1 MRRRAASVAA
11 LASAL
16 VLVALTSCPGEAE
29 VAGTGEAQ
37 SPEADDSAAAIEE
50 VAVREATG
58 MLRITTL
65 YDNYQHD
72 EKLRTNWGFSCLVEL
87 DDTVVLFDTGG
98 DSPTL
103 LYNIDELGI
112 DLKRVQA
119 LVLSHD
125 HGDHTGGV
133 EGVLK
138 RYPGLKVYVCD
149 SFSPR
154 TKREVTGGGGEPIDV
169 TGPVEIAPGIHSTG
183 ELGATIREQS
193 LVVDTGN
200 GIVVI
205 TGCAHPG
212 VVSIVRK
219 AKQLAE
225 GDVLLVMGGFHLMGT
240 PGPVVERAVADLKD
254 LGVRKVSPS
263 HCTGDAA
270 IALFREAY
278 GDDFISG
285 GVGLVVEF

>member
-1 MRRRAASVAA
+1 
-11 LASAL
+11 
-16 VLVALTSCPGEAE
+16 
-29 VAGTGEAQ
+29 
-37 SPEADDSAAAIEE
+37 
-50 VAVREATG
+50 

-87 DDTVVLFDTGG
+87 GDSVVLFDTGG

-103 LYNIDELGI
+103 LYNVDELGI

-125 HGDHTGGV
+125 HGDHTGGAG
-133 EGVLK
+133 GVLK
-138 RYPGLKVYVCD
+138 RCPGLKVYACG

-154 TKREVTGGGGEPIDV
+154 TKRVITGNGGKLVEVTSPI
-169 TGPVEIAPGIHSTG
+169 EILPGIQSTG
-183 ELGATIREQS
+183 EMGAGIHEQS
-193 LVVDTGN
+193 LVVDTGS

-212 VVSIVRK
+212 IVGIVRK
-219 AKQLAE
+219 AKQLVK

-270 IALFREAY
+270 IALFSEAF
-278 GDDFISG
+278 GENFMPG
-285 GVGLVVEF
+285 GVGLVVEFPMK